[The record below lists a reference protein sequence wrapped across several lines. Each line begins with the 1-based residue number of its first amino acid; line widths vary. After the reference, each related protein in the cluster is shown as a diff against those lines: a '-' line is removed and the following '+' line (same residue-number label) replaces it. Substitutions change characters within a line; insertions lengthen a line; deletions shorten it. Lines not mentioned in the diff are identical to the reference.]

1 MARPRSFRRTTYP
14 SKVDRWFLLV
24 MAIVVGSLV
33 VQLGVAATAGDGS
46 DVLQIAVLCL
56 AIAGLLAW
64 ITLGT
69 HYTLAGRDLIIRSGP
84 LSWRIAID
92 DIESIGEGK
101 GLMNAR
107 SAMPAL
113 SLDRLLITCRTGRR
127 LLISPADKKIFLA
140 DLRDRRRLPD

>member
-33 VQLGVAATAGDGS
+33 IQLGVAATAGNGS

-56 AIAGLLAW
+56 VIIGLLVW

-107 SAMPAL
+107 SAPAL
-113 SLDRLLITCRTGRR
+113 SLDRLLITCRKGRR
-127 LLISPADKKIFLA
+127 LLISPADKKRFLA
-140 DLRDRRRLPD
+140 DLRDRQRLSD